1 MPDFRTWLKFC
12 QTFLEKIM
20 IKTIIYR
27 TEGVILNEELVR
39 FRIYEKLWYY
49 LRQNPRWQKF
59 ESVLKLRESYI
70 SRTGTSSAYQLMAMR
85 YLSDRVQQRFQQE
98 LQLFLNRLGNFY
110 IRTVP
115 GMLAI
120 NTSLNYYYRTVLI
133 ANRGPFFEKARR
145 KLGLNFNFNYIYT
158 RNPSG
163 DENSFRS
170 LLQEILQKT
179 RSTPEETIM
188 ITDRMIPDI
197 TAAKQLRLHTILTRF
212 DLKTAGFMP
221 QSNMERQY
229 AASVIKIP
237 ENAGEL
243 TSRARPDAIARDPLQ
258 VVSIIQSLE
267 EGRKTKPQEA
277 PENDLRNITLWDI
290 ARQVL
295 GIPEFEKHTSAGGND
310 QPPYHTNN
318 S

>member
-1 MPDFRTWLKFC
+1 
-12 QTFLEKIM
+12 M

-70 SRTGTSSAYQLMAMR
+70 SRTGTSGAYQLIAMR
-85 YLSDRVQQRFQQE
+85 YLSDRDQQRFKQE

-110 IRTVP
+110 VRTVP

-133 ANRGPFFEKARR
+133 ANSGPFFEKARR

-179 RSTPEETIM
+179 RSEPEETVM
-188 ITDRMIPDI
+188 ITNRMIPDI
-197 TAAKQLRLHTILTRF
+197 TAAKQLGLRIILIRF
-212 DLKTAGFMP
+212 DLKTAGFIP
-221 QSNMERQY
+221 QSNPERQF
-229 AASVIKIP
+229 AASVSKIP
-237 ENAGEL
+237 ENAGDL
-243 TSRARPDAIARDPLQ
+243 TSRARPDALARNPLQ
-258 VVSIIQSLE
+258 LVSIIQSLE
-267 EGRKTKPQEA
+267 EGRKPVPQEQ
-277 PENDLRNITLWDI
+277 PEQDLRNITLWDI

-295 GIPEFEKHTSAGGND
+295 GIPEFEKHASAGGND
-310 QPPYHTNN
+310 EPPYHTNH